1 MATKSSES
9 ASESKAV
16 VSGAPSRRF
25 RSVLLGIVL
34 LAAGLRLAAVIWI
47 PTQPVSDGWSYFQR
61 ASNVLDSGRYEAIP
75 GRPDATFP
83 PGYPLLLAASFLFST
98 DRLVSAKILNVLLGA
113 ASVWLVGRLGRRLMG
128 ERVGLL
134 SAAILAFMPRS
145 VLMPALIRS
154 ENLFIP
160 LLLLWL
166 LLALEASQSQRPWR
180 VSLLA
185 GALLGCLTLVRTVA
199 YALSLVWL
207 FALRPQRARAFKTAG
222 HWLLVLAVQHTLMI
236 PWALHNLRTLGE
248 PILLSTVGGADLLM
262 GNNPSASG
270 GWYPWAEYMRSIDPL
285 FDQQDIVDQD
295 RRARQVALGWIA
307 AHPGSALRLY
317 FEKWRLMFADDRYV
331 GDFAIFVTD
340 ISPPWPPQDALPGPH
355 VLKANENI
363 VVGVLN
369 GSYWALMALEIL
381 GVIAWLGIR
390 WKEASAGPRGPLLLL
405 ATAAY
410 FPAVSAV
417 FLAQTRFRWP
427 ATDLMIPFA
436 AFLLVQMAE
445 WLSRRSTTRPPPPGQ
460 GRARPGPSIN

>member
-1 MATKSSES
+1 MATEMNSES
-9 ASESKAV
+9 ASESQAV
-16 VSGAPSRRF
+16 ASGGPSRRF
-25 RSVLLGIVL
+25 RSVLLAIVL

-113 ASVWLVGRLGRRLMG
+113 ASVWLVGLLGRRLLD
-128 ERVGLL
+128 EKVGLI
-134 SAAILAFMPRS
+134 SAAILALMPRS
-145 VLMPALIRS
+145 VLMPTVIRS

-166 LLALEASQSQRPWR
+166 LLAFQAGKAQRPWL
-180 VSLLA
+180 VSLGA

-199 YALSLVWL
+199 YALSLVWPL
-207 FALRPQRARAFKTAG
+207 ALRPQRAGAWKTAG
-222 HWLLVLAVQHTLMI
+222 TWLLVLVVQHAILT
-236 PWALHNLRTLGE
+236 PWVLRNMSTLGA
-248 PILLSTVGGADLLM
+248 PVLLSTVGGVDLLI
-262 GNNPSASG
+262 GNSPNANG

-285 FDQQDIVDQD
+285 FDQRDIVDQD

-331 GDFAIFVTD
+331 GDFAVFVTD

-355 VLKANENI
+355 VLKDHEDI
-363 VVGVLN
+363 VIGLLN
-369 GSYWALMALEIL
+369 GSYGALMGLEIL
-381 GVIAWLGIR
+381 GLMVWLWIR
-390 WKEASAGPRGPLLLL
+390 WKQAGAWPRRPLLLL

-436 AFLLVQMAE
+436 AFLLVRTAD
-445 WLSRRSTTRPPPPGQ
+445 WLGQRSTRRPAHPGLSQ
-460 GRARPGPSIN
+460 PTAGP